1 MALTTNDFLKCALR
15 NEILTFISF
24 NQVLKAL
31 SDNEFNLAYLQQVWR
46 LSSIE
51 KLEHLPLEKLHW

>member
-15 NEILTFISF
+15 NEILAFISF